1 MTATKVLL
9 INSIMMVM
17 KKVLYNYLLTSFVW
31 NSVYCPASRF
41 TLESFFFLAF
51 LGRGNEDEENGDG
64 GEDVAGGDEQ
74 DDQAGLEA
82 QVHAGDEHAEGVL
95 MQDLSLGTPC
105 TPVLS
110 ASESYWF
117 PNLVHDDA
125 ELSTH
130 CMMLNLVLHGIHN
143 LTVSA

>member
-74 DDQAGLEA
+74 DDQAFR
-82 QVHAGDEHAEGVL
+82 
-95 MQDLSLGTPC
+95 
-105 TPVLS
+105 PVWRHKS
-110 ASESYWF
+110 PEMNMYF
-117 PNLVHDDA
+117 QF
-125 ELSTH
+125 
-130 CMMLNLVLHGIHN
+130 LNLTGF
-143 LTVSA
+143 